1 MIYTIAPSL
10 LLRQE
15 QKRCAVSIGG
25 PPFRGN
31 GNGGCSGVSG
41 ANGGPT
47 LQMVPHT
54 RWAFQDD
61 TVGPEPADRIETCQD
76 VSTDGPIVGSITGGP
91 THQMG
96 TGVAAITP

>member
-47 LQMVPHT
+47 LQ
-54 RWAFQDD
+54 
-61 TVGPEPADRIETCQD
+61 VGN
-76 VSTDGPIVGSITGGP
+76 
-91 THQMG
+91 
-96 TGVAAITP
+96 GVAETAVALEG